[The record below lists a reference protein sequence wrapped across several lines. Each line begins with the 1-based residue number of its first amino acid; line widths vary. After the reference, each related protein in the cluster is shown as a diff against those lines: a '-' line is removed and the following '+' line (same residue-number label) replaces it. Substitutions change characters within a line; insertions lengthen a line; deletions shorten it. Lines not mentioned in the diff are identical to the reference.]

1 MQNNEEE
8 QIKTKFI
15 RQVYQMLYEYKF
27 EELIN
32 LININY
38 PSFAN
43 TNKNIIYI
51 LIKLNFIKIL
61 LHHHDILGAKDFYIN
76 HLLPMMKKIYG
87 EKSSAFSKKDNKY
100 QYFLNQINT
109 SQTKYIYF
117 QTHFKFENHLDKF
130 MPLFEKYFEK
140 SQKTEIN
147 PVIFNI
153 TKSKTIQNKEL
164 NINENNIGN
173 NNNNGKVLFK
183 TEHVNMLIYNN
194 ENMSEIE
201 DELFNLNLEERKKN
215 IFNVQYLNE
224 NKNIINNDTIEN
236 DNINNTEEFN
246 ISEISNSYASSFNE
260 LNNNKIKIKKFD
272 EKREIS
278 PINNNKQKFNL
289 NNKIRRVNLYKKI
302 VRKFRKYL
310 KKNIKEIT
318 DSFWSSFCRENYLPP
333 FKKEEIEFKSFSQLY
348 LNWLFSHKGGI
359 ELYNQFIRHSGDE
372 ELNKIYSNYNI
383 KDAEDK
389 ITIKNFFINFAEF
402 FANLKLNENMNNLAL
417 LNNLENINNTIDN
430 KSLFSEPDFATNLI
444 RNYNYNKKDEDEEL
458 SIGSINDLYNEE
470 RIINNYDK
478 EYIMECNNRNLETE
492 DNNKMA
498 ISSDSSNSSIE
509 NINRNYTINLNNN
522 LYKNRYNKQSR
533 FINNLF
539 YPANSQF
546 EESSIINFSNKPE
559 NKLNE
564 IHPDMNTFNFDYE
577 NKIKISHESIY
588 FLNKEENDNYNEN
601 NKYDKHED

>member
-76 HLLPMMKKIYG
+76 NLLPMMKKIYG

-100 QYFLNQINT
+100 QCFLNRINA

-236 DNINNTEEFN
+236 DNINNTEQFN

-444 RNYNYNKKDEDEEL
+444 RNYNYNKRDEDEEL

-588 FLNKEENDNYNEN
+588 FLNKEENDNHNE

>member
-140 SQKTEIN
+140 SQKIEIN

-164 NINENNIGN
+164 NINENSIGN

-444 RNYNYNKKDEDEEL
+444 RSSNYNKRDEDEEL

-564 IHPDMNTFNFDYE
+564 IHPDMNTFNCDYE

-588 FLNKEENDNYNEN
+588 FLNKEENDNHNE

>member
-51 LIKLNFIKIL
+51 LIKLNFIKII

-140 SQKTEIN
+140 SQKIEIN

-246 ISEISNSYASSFNE
+246 ISEISNFYVSSFNE

-430 KSLFSEPDFATNLI
+430 KRLFSEPDFATNLI

-546 EESSIINFSNKPE
+546 EEYSIINFSNKPV

-564 IHPDMNTFNFDYE
+564 IHPDMNTFNCDYE

-601 NKYDKHED
+601 KYDKHED

>member
-87 EKSSAFSKKDNKY
+87 EKSSSFSKKDNKY

-246 ISEISNSYASSFNE
+246 ISEISNSYASSLNE

-402 FANLKLNENMNNLAL
+402 FANLKLNENMNDLAL

-444 RNYNYNKKDEDEEL
+444 RSSNYNKRDEDEEL

-564 IHPDMNTFNFDYE
+564 IHPDMNTFNCDYA

-601 NKYDKHED
+601 KYDKHED

>member
-51 LIKLNFIKIL
+51 LIKLNFIKVL

-164 NINENNIGN
+164 NINENSIGN

-444 RNYNYNKKDEDEEL
+444 RSSNYNKRDEDEEL

-564 IHPDMNTFNFDYE
+564 IHPDMNTFNCDYE

-601 NKYDKHED
+601 KYDKHED

>member
-51 LIKLNFIKIL
+51 LIKLNFIKVL

-402 FANLKLNENMNNLAL
+402 FANLKLNENMNDLAL

-564 IHPDMNTFNFDYE
+564 IHPDMNTFNCDYE

-601 NKYDKHED
+601 NYDKHED

>member
-140 SQKTEIN
+140 SQKIEIN

-224 NKNIINNDTIEN
+224 NKNIINNDNIEN

-246 ISEISNSYASSFNE
+246 ISEISNSYASSLNE

-564 IHPDMNTFNFDYE
+564 IHPDMNTFNCDYE

-601 NKYDKHED
+601 KYDKHED

>member
-215 IFNVQYLNE
+215 IFNIQYLNE

-444 RNYNYNKKDEDEEL
+444 RSSNYNKRDEDEEL

-546 EESSIINFSNKPE
+546 EESSIINFSNKPV

-564 IHPDMNTFNFDYE
+564 IHPDMNTFNCDYE

-601 NKYDKHED
+601 KYDKNED

>member
-260 LNNNKIKIKKFD
+260 LNNIKIKIKKFD

-444 RNYNYNKKDEDEEL
+444 RSSNYNKRDEDEEL

-564 IHPDMNTFNFDYE
+564 IHPDMNTFNCDYE

-601 NKYDKHED
+601 KYDKHED

>member
-372 ELNKIYSNYNI
+372 ELNKIYSNYKI

-444 RNYNYNKKDEDEEL
+444 RSSNYNKRDEDEEL

-564 IHPDMNTFNFDYE
+564 IHPDMNTFNCDYE

-601 NKYDKHED
+601 KYDKHED

>member
-164 NINENNIGN
+164 NINENSIGN

-246 ISEISNSYASSFNE
+246 ISEISNFYVSSFNE

-444 RNYNYNKKDEDEEL
+444 RSSNYNKRDEDEEL

-564 IHPDMNTFNFDYE
+564 IHPDMNTFNCDYE

-601 NKYDKHED
+601 KYDKHED

>member
-140 SQKTEIN
+140 SQKIEIN

-164 NINENNIGN
+164 NINENSIGN

-215 IFNVQYLNE
+215 IFNVQYLKE

-444 RNYNYNKKDEDEEL
+444 RSSNYNKRDEDEEL

-564 IHPDMNTFNFDYE
+564 IHPDMNTFNCDYE

-601 NKYDKHED
+601 KYDKHED

>member
-173 NNNNGKVLFK
+173 NNNGKVLFK

-246 ISEISNSYASSFNE
+246 ISEISNSYASSLNE

-444 RNYNYNKKDEDEEL
+444 RSSNYNKRDEDEEL

-539 YPANSQF
+539 YPENSQF

-601 NKYDKHED
+601 KYDKHED

>member
-76 HLLPMMKKIYG
+76 NLLPMMKKIYG

-100 QYFLNQINT
+100 QCFLNRINA

-383 KDAEDK
+383 KNAEDK

-444 RNYNYNKKDEDEEL
+444 RNYNYNKRDEDEEL

-564 IHPDMNTFNFDYE
+564 IHPDMNTFNCDYE

-601 NKYDKHED
+601 KYDKNED

>member
-109 SQTKYIYF
+109 SQAKYIYF

-164 NINENNIGN
+164 NINENSIGN

-183 TEHVNMLIYNN
+183 TEHVNILIYNN

-246 ISEISNSYASSFNE
+246 ISEISNSYAGSFNE

-564 IHPDMNTFNFDYE
+564 IHPDMNTFNCDYA

-601 NKYDKHED
+601 KYDKHED

>member
-87 EKSSAFSKKDNKY
+87 EKSSAFTKKDNKY

-260 LNNNKIKIKKFD
+260 LNNIKIKIKKFD

-372 ELNKIYSNYNI
+372 ELNKIYSNYKI

-458 SIGSINDLYNEE
+458 SIGSINDIYNEE

-564 IHPDMNTFNFDYE
+564 IHPDMNTFNCDYE

-601 NKYDKHED
+601 KYDKHED

>member
-38 PSFAN
+38 PSFVN

-601 NKYDKHED
+601 KYDKHED